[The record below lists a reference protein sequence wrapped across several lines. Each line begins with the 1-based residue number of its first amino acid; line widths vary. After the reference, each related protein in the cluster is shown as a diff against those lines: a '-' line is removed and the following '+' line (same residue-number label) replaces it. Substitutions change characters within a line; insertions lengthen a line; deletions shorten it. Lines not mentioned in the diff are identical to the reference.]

1 MAAKNDKE
9 WRIKRDRS
17 DKASNS
23 AFAFKI
29 NKANK
34 SSGKSSQAI
43 RQLPSKEIMVKITG
57 SATTAKGIKNT
68 LDYISHDGELS
79 LYDENGDEW
88 KGEEG
93 INELKESIV
102 QSGVKAPDA
111 KNVDEAAE
119 LKKQTHNIIFSPPPS
134 EKVSRDELINTVRET
149 LSEKYPNNAF
159 VLAYHDNTEKPHV
172 HAVLKIADKEGQR
185 IDLKKEDLRQLRTNM
200 SVKLQGLGYNVKAT
214 HKRDFGLKNA
224 LKQEPERTRNLYEV
238 VEFGSTNYQFDKK
251 NKHSQYITY
260 KTVSGQKE
268 VTIWGKNLIAE
279 IEREQVKIGSVIRLK
294 KAGAIDVKVPLYD
307 NNGEVKGYKDVKRND
322 WKIENTSL
330 DSGQRSIAKPEKEIN
345 LHSPER
351 QKKQMKQKLQFIQRK
366 DESLKPKIS
375 LGFGFKL

>member
-1 MAAKNDKE
+1 MATQNDKE
-9 WRIKRDRS
+9 WRIRKARS
-17 DKASNS
+17 EQASKS

-34 SSGKSSQAI
+34 GNGKGSQSI

-102 QSGVKAPDA
+102 QSGIKAPDA
-111 KNVDEAAE
+111 KNADEAAE
-119 LKKQTHNIIFSPPPS
+119 LKKQTHNIVFSPPPS
-134 EKVSRDELINTVRET
+134 EKIGRDELINTVRDT

-159 VLAYHDNTEKPHV
+159 VLAYHDNTDKPHV
-172 HAVLKIADKEGQR
+172 HAVLKISDKDGVR
-185 IDLKKEDLRQLRTNM
+185 HDLKKEDLRQLRTNM
-200 SVKLQGLGYNVKAT
+200 SLKLQGLGYNVKAT
-214 HKRDFGLKNA
+214 HKRDFTLKNA

-279 IEREQVKIGSVIRLK
+279 IEREKVKVGSVIKLK
-294 KAGAIDVKVPLYD
+294 KAGAIEVKVPYYD
-307 NNGEVKGYKDVKRND
+307 NNGEIKGYKDVKRND

-330 DSGQRSIAKPEKEIN
+330 TDEKRSIAETEKTIN

-351 QKKQMKQKLQFIQRK
+351 QKKQMKQKLQFIQTK
-366 DESLKPKIS
+366 DENLKPKIS
-375 LGFGFKL
+375 LGFGLKL

>member
-1 MAAKNDKE
+1 MAANNDKE
-9 WRIKRDRS
+9 WRVKKARS
-17 DKASNS
+17 DKAANS

-29 NKANK
+29 NRANK
-34 SSGKSSQAI
+34 SSGKSTQAI

-68 LDYISHDGELS
+68 LDYISHDGEYS

-111 KNVDEAAE
+111 KNIDEVAD

-134 EKVSRDELINTVRET
+134 EKVSRDELLSTVRET

-172 HAVLKIADKEGQR
+172 HAVLKISDKDGQR

-214 HKRDFGLKNA
+214 HKRDFTIKNA

-279 IEREQVKIGSVIRLK
+279 IEREQVKVGSVIRLK
-294 KAGAIDVKVPLYD
+294 KAGVIDVKVPLYD

-330 DSGQRSIAKPEKEIN
+330 DGGQRSIAKPAKEIN

-351 QKKQMKQKLQFIQRK
+351 QKRQMKQKLQFIQRK

-375 LGFGFKL
+375 LGFGLKL